1 MWRGEQKRARCPAWV
16 RGRIG
21 RHPTFKKRS
30 QPGGS
35 RARNLKQNTLKLT
48 QQFSLASLKFLNTIL
63 MYDAAAKLKWTVHF
77 VIFLCCF
84 CPLKQKRI
92 GTKSVPSLYAME
104 WHFSRHAFCT
114 LASSFIRNYSES
126 KFSFSPARGHKNG
139 PTTRRLR
146 GTFLSSSIQFAY
158 EKESAAALAVAR
170 TQGRCKSD
178 AWWETFIRTAS
189 EWFYYWREINS
200 GPRKL
205 IPRKSVPTL
214 SQPYDHI
221 YPVLWRTGRM
231 PCSFF
236 FIWDTL
242 VTHLSALSKSTLI
255 RTRVFPWH
263 RGGWGK
269 KKEERKKMSTKNQ
282 TPSSPALWRK
292 AWLWHLLFSF
302 TWTLHKWTRFHT
314 FQPPL
319 RTTQYDFTTHVTSSS
334 EASANGYHTREVWR
348 ASIHSHKK
356 KKPYKQSN
364 PGTHWSHSYGH
375 WRYS

>member
-1 MWRGEQKRARCPAWV
+1 
-16 RGRIG
+16 
-21 RHPTFKKRS
+21 
-30 QPGGS
+30 
-35 RARNLKQNTLKLT
+35 
-48 QQFSLASLKFLNTIL
+48 
-63 MYDAAAKLKWTVHF
+63 
-77 VIFLCCF
+77 
-84 CPLKQKRI
+84 
-92 GTKSVPSLYAME
+92 ME

-178 AWWETFIRTAS
+178 AWWETFIMTAS

-269 KKEERKKMSTKNQ
+269 KKGRKKENVYQEPDTIFTCSLKESLTLA
-282 TPSSPALWRK
+282 PVVFL
-292 AWLWHLLFSF
+292 HLNSAQMDTFSHF
-302 TWTLHKWTRFHT
+302 SATTTHHTVRFHNSCHIL
-314 FQPPL
+314 Q
-319 RTTQYDFTTHVTSSS
+319 RGQ
-334 EASANGYHTREVWR
+334 R
-348 ASIHSHKK
+348 
-356 KKPYKQSN
+356 
-364 PGTHWSHSYGH
+364 
-375 WRYS
+375 